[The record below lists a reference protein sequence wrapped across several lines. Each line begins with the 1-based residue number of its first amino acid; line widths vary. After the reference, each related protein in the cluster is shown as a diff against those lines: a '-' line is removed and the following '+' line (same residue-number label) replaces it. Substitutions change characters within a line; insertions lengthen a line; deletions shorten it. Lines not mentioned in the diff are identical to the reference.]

1 MRIQPL
7 GLFSVLSIAATG
19 GARAA
24 DIDEYICPRCEDIL
38 PASVRTKHLG
48 GLANQP
54 QEPRRCDATCE
65 FDSTPPVAVH
75 VSCGKNELNLRTVE
89 PPGTVEKLPG
99 LEIGGYARRRSSD
112 IVVAFSD
119 RDTPCSVG
127 IGWSLPDP
135 NAETE
140 AIALARDV
148 AAALTP
154 AVTVDKPTREAIV
167 WNVDETGDKGKATLG
182 AWDKEKDAVNALLK
196 LSPGFPKLMDDKDR
210 AGLPAGK
217 KQLVFGF
224 CPNLQAKQLL
234 EVLDTALPGADW
246 YRVDGRGVS
255 PSCPATDKEWQ
266 ISDKARKRVGKLE
279 LSTLVLESKFHVR
292 SNDQPSSPPVTYIY
306 AYLRDSSGRLV
317 DFKSLD
323 ARLETFTSD
332 PSCSRKLKVQGNA
345 MVVRTT
351 CKELGIERC
360 KVPPKV
366 IQTTRIDVA
375 EGKLKTAQSS
385 EKIDVEE
392 CEWAD

>member
-1 MRIQPL
+1 MRIRVI
-7 GLFSVLSIAATG
+7 GLCPILFFVATDEVL
-19 GARAA
+19 AA
-24 DIDEYICPRCEDIL
+24 DVDEHICPRCEDIL
-38 PASVRTKHLG
+38 PVNVRAKHLG
-48 GLANQP
+48 GLSTHARDP
-54 QEPRRCDATCE
+54 GRCDPTCLL
-65 FDSTPPVAVH
+65 DGNPAVAVH
-75 VSCGKNELNLRTVE
+75 VSCDKDALHRRTAEGWPEAKKV
-89 PPGTVEKLPG
+89 PN
-99 LEIGGYARRRSSD
+99 LEIRAELERSATN
-112 IVVAFSD
+112 VYLVFSD
-119 RDTPCSVG
+119 KDAPCTVG
-127 IGWSLPDP
+127 IRWDLPDP
-135 NAETE
+135 NAETK

-167 WNVDETGDKGKATLG
+167 WNVDETGDKAKATLG
-182 AWDKEKDAVNALLK
+182 VWDKEKDAVNALLK

-323 ARLETFTSD
+323 AHLETFTSD

-360 KVPPKV
+360 KIPPKV